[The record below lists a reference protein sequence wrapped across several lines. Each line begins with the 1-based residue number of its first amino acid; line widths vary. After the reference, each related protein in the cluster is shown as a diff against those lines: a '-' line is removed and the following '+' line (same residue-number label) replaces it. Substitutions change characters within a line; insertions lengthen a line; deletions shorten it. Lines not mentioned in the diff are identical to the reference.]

1 MCTPHTVD
9 ETSAYYAAIQF
20 ESSRTPRRRAPLR
33 SKNGSFTTWWD
44 EHEVFIVLTSNCL
57 YWNLRPLKTET
68 GNQVHTCCL
77 KCLLDDS
84 CTNVVLQLTGP
95 EFNSKL
101 NVIFQR
107 LKGQYIS
114 GARISENNK
123 CKQNKTKKS
132 WKSTFIL
139 SLNNWTVNS
148 EPDEMSGVRY
158 NLRNGTIGCMIATVW
173 AGWVDR

>member
-1 MCTPHTVD
+1 MSCHVHESDCCQGTMIRVNVFHLAGERPDLSLATSTKSTAKQAVCTPHTVD

-20 ESSRTPRRRAPLR
+20 ESSRTPRQRAPLR

-44 EHEVFIVLTSNCL
+44 EHEDFIVLTSNCL

-68 GNQVHTCCL
+68 GNQAYTRCL
-77 KCLLDDS
+77 KCLPDDR

-107 LKGQYIS
+107 LKGQY
-114 GARISENNK
+114 
-123 CKQNKTKKS
+123 
-132 WKSTFIL
+132 
-139 SLNNWTVNS
+139 V
-148 EPDEMSGVRY
+148 
-158 NLRNGTIGCMIATVW
+158 
-173 AGWVDR
+173 